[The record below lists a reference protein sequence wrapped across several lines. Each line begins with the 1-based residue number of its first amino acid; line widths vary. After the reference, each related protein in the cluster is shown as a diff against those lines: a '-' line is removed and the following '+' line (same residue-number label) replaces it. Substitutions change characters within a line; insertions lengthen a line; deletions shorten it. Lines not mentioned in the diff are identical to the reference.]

1 MKYLSLSCLGH
12 WPQGQSDFLR
22 FCHCWRSSRTL
33 QPYAPRGQVT
43 CFSSKL
49 GRKLGIDLGNENTWI
64 CVARVRFI
72 TFKRRDKKCNSGGKK
87 VIAQKDWKIL
97 NKWSQKRDHS
107 LTKRKWQIIFAIL
120 SHSYHQ
126 NVWTKLTHGFKKS
139 SASQW
144 FCALDSKTSGWNVKG
159 KWSFLPFLSQKVI
172 SSLVHPSF
180 HPQMIS
186 EAGNG
191 TVVWGLAL
199 LCGANQGYAHIV
211 SWTVAFLSTLKA
223 LNSIGA
229 S

>member
-1 MKYLSLSCLGH
+1 M
-12 WPQGQSDFLR
+12 
-22 FCHCWRSSRTL
+22 
-33 QPYAPRGQVT
+33 
-43 CFSSKL
+43 
-49 GRKLGIDLGNENTWI
+49 WI

-72 TFKRRDKKCNSGGKK
+72 PFKRRGKKCNSGRKKK

-107 LTKRKWQIIFAIL
+107 LNLKSYIIFATL

-139 SASQW
+139 SCSQW
-144 FCALDSKTSGWNVKG
+144 FCALDFKTSGWNLKG
-159 KWSFLPFLSQKVI
+159 KWSLLPFLSQRVI

-186 EAGNG
+186 EARNG
-191 TVVWGLAL
+191 TVVWGLAR
-199 LCGANQGYAHIV
+199 LCGANQGYAYIV
-211 SWTVAFLSTLKA
+211 SWSVAFLSTLKA